1 MTFIVGLQMGKIT
14 HNELA
19 MYAVN
24 QLEAGVSAPA
34 LAQQLAAYLLDERRS
49 REMPVVMRAI
59 DEELARRGS
68 DQVTITSAHEVS
80 EETKKQLAALLG
92 VKHPQYTVIIEPSV
106 IGGVKARSG
115 ETEIDLTVRGRLN
128 RFKATIVNQDL

>member
-1 MTFIVGLQMGKIT
+1 MTKVT
-14 HNELA
+14 TNELA
-19 MYAVN
+19 IYAVN

-49 REMPVVMRAI
+49 RDMPTVLRAI

-68 DQVTITSAHEVS
+68 AQVVITSTHEVS
-80 EETKKQLAALLG
+80 EETKKQLAELLG
-92 VKHPQYTVIIEPSV
+92 VKDPVFSEVIDTSV

-115 ETEIDLTVRGRLN
+115 ETEIDLTVRARLN
-128 RFKATIVNQDL
+128 NFKTKIVNQK